1 MSLDNSLFDNEYSE
15 DKTIKMIDFIDET
28 NDDIDAFDKEAW
40 AKGDGFVFPSYPIFT
55 EKTEGMD
62 DGLYLFAGLS
72 NHGKSGV
79 LLNLME
85 DCCSCEKNNAFGLYF
100 SLDDSKNEIIAR
112 IIAMNELIPIGIVSK
127 PKRYQNKITKAD
139 NDINYYNENSAAIE
153 SYRTNLEKRKQ
164 GLQNLKNKK
173 DSFKVVDS
181 AKINNIEDMYNYIK
195 TIITYLQSK
204 NINKKLIIGIDSI
217 NDINWGK
224 RITDKEDPI
233 AKVSKEVKKWTVEF
247 KCPIL
252 ASCHIRKL
260 NSNRRPVLDD
270 LKDSTVIVYEASVS
284 FILYNDVS
292 ANGNSAKIC
301 QQRIDSEVKEPIIE
315 MHWAKNKKSSFKG
328 RTFMFFS
335 PDYSKTSECN
345 ANDMTR
351 YSALIYET

>member
-55 EKTEGMD
+55 EKLEGMD

-164 GLQNLKNKK
+164 GLQNLKDKK
-173 DSFKVVDS
+173 DS
-181 AKINNIEDMYNYIK
+181 
-195 TIITYLQSK
+195 
-204 NINKKLIIGIDSI
+204 
-217 NDINWGK
+217 
-224 RITDKEDPI
+224 
-233 AKVSKEVKKWTVEF
+233 
-247 KCPIL
+247 
-252 ASCHIRKL
+252 
-260 NSNRRPVLDD
+260 
-270 LKDSTVIVYEASVS
+270 
-284 FILYNDVS
+284 
-292 ANGNSAKIC
+292 
-301 QQRIDSEVKEPIIE
+301 
-315 MHWAKNKKSSFKG
+315 
-328 RTFMFFS
+328 
-335 PDYSKTSECN
+335 
-345 ANDMTR
+345 
-351 YSALIYET
+351 